1 MTNPQSTDESFLK
14 RLAGGAA
21 ENKWT
26 LTRIATVVS
35 IFAALFGVYITLS
48 DNLTTA
54 KAARDEQMKGYAVQV
69 GVLHTEINGLK
80 EDVERLTKWNK
91 SLTERLNTQ
100 EQDNLRRESDSL
112 QDRINR
118 LEDAAM
124 GVKGKRK

>member
-1 MTNPQSTDESFLK
+1 MNSPQPTDESFLK
-14 RLAGGAA
+14 RLAGGAS

-26 LTRIATVVS
+26 LARIATVVS
-35 IFAALFGVYITLS
+35 IFAALFGAYISLS
-48 DNLTTA
+48 ENLTTA

-69 GVLHTEINGLK
+69 GVLHAEVNGLK

-91 SLTERLNTQ
+91 SLTERVNAQ
-100 EQDNLRRESDSL
+100 EQASLRRESDSL

-124 GVKGKRK
+124 GLKGKRK